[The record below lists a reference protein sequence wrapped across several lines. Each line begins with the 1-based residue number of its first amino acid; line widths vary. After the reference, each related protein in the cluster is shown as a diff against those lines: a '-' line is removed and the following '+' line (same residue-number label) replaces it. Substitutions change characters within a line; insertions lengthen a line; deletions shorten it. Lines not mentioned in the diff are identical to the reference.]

1 MKKRILAMALACLMV
16 LSVVSFVG
24 CSNNDA
30 AVEEQ
35 ATKIADLESAT
46 AALKT
51 AIDTNAADIDAA
63 IADFNAAIKAVE
75 GDVTAELDAVRKTAT
90 DALEAATKAGNTQE
104 ILETIATVQTLCA
117 KLEADVTTLNDA
129 VAAALETVIA
139 LEDWN
144 AATDAILDA
153 IEDLEEAYASYNKVY
168 YADAE
173 WAKIENALAFAE
185 ICLLR
190 APSVEAVEKAIATFT
205 ETADAAKLII
215 EQIADKLDTV
225 EAGELATLEVYYKG
239 EAGKSLLDDDAAILL
254 ATAQNKLDA
263 LFNEYMAEHTA
274 GHLPDSDVTGKV
286 GTDYTAD
293 VDALAKYVAREAQ
306 LQAAKTEAVAIN
318 ATVAELTETATAVT
332 ATNQKALAD
341 LKTTID
347 TWVSTYFSGDFA
359 SEIAIKSTNYKMVDW
374 TAYDA
379 LVDAYAALSYDFEAA
394 LEAFVDA
401 YKAIGTVNLLSAD
414 KIEAAKK
421 AYKFWIDN
429 AEDASALDYVYD
441 GKAAGTYYTEF
452 VAKITEYDALVVE
465 ASKAYFDT
473 YVELTTGTVTIY
485 NKATVDAMVAWY
497 TTYAVPA
504 EEGEGYTFGNGY
516 PLTNTAG
523 NTVAITETTYNDL
536 VAVKEACDALVA
548 AKTAETKAVN
558 DAIAALGTVDFADPA
573 NNEITLNDKANI
585 EAARAAYDAWVAGNN
600 APEGYAK
607 DQYKIDLADTTYE
620 VDVVALDDAEFYI
633 VILEGYV
640 DDIKTSIN
648 ALDEKNPD
656 ESAVATIVAT
666 IEEFKT
672 MNGGSDEG
680 YITAEEYAKLEACE
694 FVIAQNGAID
704 QIRAAFEAIKAQV
717 NADANLT
724 DTEKAEIIADL
735 TTSFNLTCEYV
746 GQAETSEEVNK
757 WVDTWADA
765 QNGHIYDVDVTNP

>member
-63 IADFNAAIKAVE
+63 IADFNAAIEAVE

-90 DALEAATKAGNTQE
+90 DALEAATKTGNTQE

-153 IEDLEEAYASYNKVY
+153 IEDLGEAYDKYDSIY
-168 YADAE
+168 YTAAE

-190 APSVEAVEKAIATFT
+190 APSVEAVEKALATFT

-215 EQIADKLDTV
+215 EQIADKLDAI

-239 EAGKSLLDDDAAILL
+239 EAGKSLLDDDAVILL
-254 ATAQNKLDA
+254 TTAQNKLDA
-263 LFNEYMAEHTA
+263 LYNEYMAEHTA
-274 GHLPDSDVTGKV
+274 GHLPDSEVTGQV

-293 VDALAKYVAREAQ
+293 VAALAKYVAREAA
-306 LQAAKTEAVAIN
+306 LQTAKTEAVAIN

-332 ATNQKALAD
+332 AGNQAALAT

-374 TAYDA
+374 TAYEA

-394 LEAFVDA
+394 LKAFVDA
-401 YKAIGTVNLLSAD
+401 YTAIGEVNLLSAD
-414 KIEAAKK
+414 KIEAAKR
-421 AYKFWIDN
+421 AYLFWIDN

-452 VAKITEYDALVVE
+452 VAKVTEYNALIVE
-465 ASKAYFDT
+465 ASEAYLDV
-473 YVELTTGTVTIY
+473 YVALTPSTVTIY
-485 NKATVDAMVAWY
+485 DAATVAAMVKWY
-497 TTYAVPA
+497 EDYAVVD
-504 EEGEGYTFGNGY
+504 GEAYVFGNGY
-516 PLTNTAG
+516 PLKDGTSAFAVTEANYTA
-523 NTVAITETTYNDL
+523 L

-558 DAIAALGTVDFADPA
+558 DAIAALGTADMANPA
-573 NNEITLNDKANI
+573 NNQISLNDKADI
-585 EAARAAYDAWVAGNN
+585 AAARAAYDAWVAGTN
-600 APEGYAK
+600 APEGYTAN
-607 DQYKIDLADTTYE
+607 QYKIDAAKTDY
-620 VDVVALDDAEFYI
+620 VANETALTDAETY
-633 VILEGYV
+633 VRELEALV
-640 DDIKTSIN
+640 TEIKNKIA
-648 ALDEKNPD
+648 ALNETAPD
-656 ESAVATIVAT
+656 ATEVATINGMIDT
-666 IEEFKT
+666 FKT
-672 MNGGSDEG
+672 VNCGSDEG

-704 QIRAAFEAIKAQV
+704 QIRAAFEALVAEVQ
-717 NADANLT
+717 ADTTLT
-724 DTEKAEIIADL
+724 DVEKAEIIADL
-735 TTSFNLTCEYV
+735 TTSFELTCEYV
-746 GQAETSEEVNK
+746 GQAETSEAVNK
-757 WVDTWADA
+757 WVTVWADA
-765 QNGHIYDVDVTNP
+765 QNDHIYDVDVTNP